1 MTQLAHPVE
10 EGLSRF
16 TLISGVGN
24 GKQTACAMSL
34 LNWMWRNGDDW
45 TDAPD
50 CAHPIIRAAVIAAN
64 DAPSTTPEMRAE
76 LVRLGERGVLDTW
89 WVPTEVV
96 VASLAAERDAEPPS
110 PYGRAVACLQR
121 VAVWKETR
129 ERPYLAGAYL
139 AGAYLAGAYLDGADL
154 AGADLAGAY
163 LAGAYLVRANLVRAN
178 LAGANL
184 VGANLVRANLVRAN
198 LVRAN
203 LDGADLAGADLAGA
217 DLAGANLVRASGDAY
232 TCLPAGW
239 KVNDSGIVERDA

>member
-129 ERPYLAGAYL
+129 ERPYLAGA
-139 AGAYLAGAYLDGADL
+139 DL
-154 AGADLAGAY
+154 AGAD
-163 LAGAYLVRANLVRAN
+163 

-184 VGANLVRANLVRAN
+184 VGANLVRANL
-198 LVRAN
+198 
-203 LDGADLAGADLAGA
+203 AGAN
-217 DLAGANLVRASGDAY
+217 LAGANLARAKGDEY
-232 TCLPAGW
+232 TTLPSGW
-239 KVNDSGIVERDA
+239 KVNDTGLVVRDD